1 MNENSNTNHEKTT
14 TQAPAFRI
22 HPALL
27 NFIAGTFGGIG
38 GVLAG
43 HPFDTIKV
51 RLQNQTSDNM
61 KYKGT
66 IHCMRTIVKEET
78 VFGLFKGITSPMV
91 SHCVSSHSN
100 STIHHITFD

>member
-1 MNENSNTNHEKTT
+1 MLPSDIYLSK
-14 TQAPAFRI
+14 
-22 HPALL
+22 
-27 NFIAGTFGGIG
+27 GIG

-43 HPFDTIKV
+43 HPIDTIKV

-78 VFGLFKGITSPMV
+78 VGACGCQML
-91 SHCVSSHSN
+91 
-100 STIHHITFD
+100 STLTFMN